1 MHLTV
6 NQAPSGYAGSNPALR
21 IITSARLPVRSPER
35 SRSGRRKFFNHM
47 QYKKLI
53 FSIIILV
60 LVVVVGAIVYYFIP
74 PLRYWTQSPT
84 SFEECKEA
92 KGRVWHTNR
101 VWCEFRG
108 QTFEEKSLKIGAV
121 EDVDVQ
127 SPHPYPNGS
136 GIKSLVWSQTVT
148 HAGATFLHLHFARL
162 EVKGEIK
169 TPTIFQTVD
178 YGPCEPTSQNKQP
191 VEQKPG
197 EVSVGQLMTPKQC
210 GLVQEKKQF
219 TPQEILDNNY
229 VSGDFIVIRDKQS
242 RTLDVLVE
250 KPLADGWFRTYETD
264 SITVELYADTS
275 ANDYGVAIDK
285 YSRGFTDE

>member
-1 MHLTV
+1 
-6 NQAPSGYAGSNPALR
+6 
-21 IITSARLPVRSPER
+21 
-35 SRSGRRKFFNHM
+35 M